1 MGRSISVRSIAIA
14 IVEKGVSCSFGVLA
28 AAAGGGEGGV
38 GGGGKGVMGYV
49 EVVSRNGRGIRGGGT
64 IEEGE
69 TITTATTTG
78 PATQH
83 HLTRYP

>member
-1 MGRSISVRSIAIA
+1 MR
-14 IVEKGVSCSFGVLA
+14 
-28 AAAGGGEGGV
+28 
-38 GGGGKGVMGYV
+38 YV
-49 EVVSRNGRGIRGGGT
+49 EVVSRNERGIREGT

-83 HLTRYP
+83 HLTQYS